1 MNGLIEMPERVYLAA
16 GYTDLRLGIDGL
28 TSIIEYGYK
37 LDSKQ
42 NSLFLFC
49 GRRADRMKGILWQ
62 KDGYVLLYKRLDNGR
77 FKWPRNT
84 SELQEITPRQ
94 LNWLLDGL
102 TITQKTSIKYC

>member
-1 MNGLIEMPERVYLAA
+1 MPERVYLAA

-49 GRRADRMKGILWQ
+49 GRREDRMKGILWQ

-84 SELQEITPRQ
+84 SELQEIPPRQ